1 MEYMFVGYNY
11 EEFKIWLHFV
21 NDQLAEGLRL
31 DSLRSSHPIEVGKL
45 DFSTIYYSIFID
57 IFNFMGRFF
66 LHNFALK
73 T

>member
-31 DSLRSSHPIEVGKL
+31 DSLRSSHPIEVGKFY
-45 DFSTIYYSIFID
+45 FSTTYNIFIG
-57 IFNFMGRFF
+57 NFDLMESF
-66 LHNFALK
+66 
-73 T
+73 